1 MFLQGQFT
9 QDLARPGDG
18 AAAYGLWL
26 NAKGKVLGDSVVL
39 RVSPEE
45 LWIWSEATPAE
56 TLRARLEAYLIADDV
71 VLESVTDAW
80 DSGLGVGE
88 AAAAWL
94 AEDAGGLPEPGR
106 WRRWRDGFLFA
117 ARTGAGPSWR
127 WLVPEGREP
136 AVPESLPRISAETLE
151 RWRIAAG
158 IPRVPDDIGPGELP
172 QEGGLETDAVSFTK
186 GCYLGQE
193 VMARLHAMGQVR
205 RGLFRVVG
213 SGAPPPVGQP
223 LFQGGRK
230 VGDLRST
237 VADDAGGF
245 LGLALLTRM
254 HLEPGR
260 ALATAADRAGTLR
273 LVEPATAA
281 EGAT

>member
-1 MFLQGQFT
+1 VFLQGQFT
-9 QDLARPGDG
+9 QDLVRPGDG

-26 NAKGKVLGDSVVL
+26 NAKGKVLGDSMVL

-45 LWIWSEATPAE
+45 LWIWSEGTAEE

-71 VLESVTDAW
+71 VLESVADVW
-80 DSGLGVGE
+80 EDGLAVGE
-88 AAAAWL
+88 DVSAWL
-94 AEDAGGLPEPGR
+94 IAEGGGLPEPGR
-106 WRRWRDGFLFA
+106 WTRWRDGFLFA
-117 ARTGAGPSWR
+117 ALTGAGPSWR
-127 WLVPEGREP
+127 WLVPAGREP
-136 AVPESLPRISAETLE
+136 AVPESLPRLSAETLE

-230 VGDLRST
+230 VGELRST
-237 VADDAGGF
+237 VADGAGGF
-245 LGLALLTRM
+245 VGLALLTRM
-254 HLEPGR
+254 HLEPAG
-260 ALATAADRAGTLR
+260 ALATAADGAGMLR
-273 LVEPATAA
+273 LMEPATAA